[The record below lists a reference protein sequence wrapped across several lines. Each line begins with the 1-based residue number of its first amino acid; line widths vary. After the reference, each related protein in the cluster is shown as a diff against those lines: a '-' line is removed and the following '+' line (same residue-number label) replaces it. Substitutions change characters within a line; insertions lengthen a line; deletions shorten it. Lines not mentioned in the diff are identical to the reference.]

1 MRLGILHIKRRKKM
15 GKIVSEKLATKDDW
29 IFSKSFHSFKIYK
42 INSLED
48 YIKQR
53 EKDTGLKNIFLE
65 KIDSKKPRKKI
76 IKIIL
81 DKLGIKLTEKKK

>member
-1 MRLGILHIKRRKKM
+1 M

-81 DKLGIKLTEKKK
+81 DKLGIKLSKKKK

>member
-1 MRLGILHIKRRKKM
+1 M
-15 GKIVSEKLATKDDW
+15 GKIVSEKLSTKDDW
-29 IFSKSFHSFKIYK
+29 IFSKSFHSFKVYK
-42 INSLED
+42 VNSLED
-48 YIKQR
+48 YIEQR

-81 DKLGIKLTEKKK
+81 EKLGLKMPERKK

>member
-1 MRLGILHIKRRKKM
+1 M
-15 GKIVSEKLATKDDW
+15 GRIVSEKLATKDDW
-29 IFSKSFHSFKIYK
+29 IFSKSFHSIKVYK
-42 INSLED
+42 VNSLED

-81 DKLGIKLTEKKK
+81 DKLGLKMPERKK

>member
-1 MRLGILHIKRRKKM
+1 M

-48 YIKQR
+48 YIKHR

-65 KIDSKKPRKKI
+65 KIDPKKPRKKI

>member
-1 MRLGILHIKRRKKM
+1 M

-42 INSLED
+42 VNSLED

>member
-1 MRLGILHIKRRKKM
+1 M
-15 GKIVSEKLATKDDW
+15 GKIVSKKLATKDDW

-42 INSLED
+42 VNSLED
-48 YIKQR
+48 FIKQR

>member
-1 MRLGILHIKRRKKM
+1 M
-15 GKIVSEKLATKDDW
+15 GKIVSEKIATKDDW

-42 INSLED
+42 VNSLED

-81 DKLGIKLTEKKK
+81 DKLGIKMSEKKK

>member
-1 MRLGILHIKRRKKM
+1 M

-81 DKLGIKLTEKKK
+81 DKLGIKMSVKKK

>member
-1 MRLGILHIKRRKKM
+1 M

-42 INSLED
+42 VNSLED

-65 KIDSKKPRKKI
+65 KIDSNKNRKKI

-81 DKLGIKLTEKKK
+81 DKLGLKMPERKI

>member
-1 MRLGILHIKRRKKM
+1 M

-42 INSLED
+42 VNTLED

-81 DKLGIKLTEKKK
+81 NKLGIKLSEKKK

>member
-1 MRLGILHIKRRKKM
+1 M

-29 IFSKSFHSFKIYK
+29 IFSKSFHTFKIYK
-42 INSLED
+42 VNSLED

-53 EKDTGLKNIFLE
+53 ETDTGLKNIFLE

-81 DKLGIKLTEKKK
+81 DKLGIKMSEKKK

>member
-1 MRLGILHIKRRKKM
+1 M

-65 KIDSKKPRKKI
+65 KIDSKN
-76 IKIIL
+76 L
-81 DKLGIKLTEKKK
+81 EKK

>member
-1 MRLGILHIKRRKKM
+1 M

-29 IFSKSFHSFKIYK
+29 IFSKSFHSFKNYK

-81 DKLGIKLTEKKK
+81 DKLGIKFSEKKK

>member
-1 MRLGILHIKRRKKM
+1 M
-15 GKIVSEKLATKDDW
+15 GKIVSKKLATKDDW

-42 INSLED
+42 IISLED

-81 DKLGIKLTEKKK
+81 EKLGHKMPERKK

>member
-1 MRLGILHIKRRKKM
+1 M

-42 INSLED
+42 VNSLEN

-53 EKDTGLKNIFLE
+53 EKKEGLKNIFLE
-65 KIDSKKPRKKI
+65 RIDPKKSREEKVQQLVSALKKNGW
-76 IKIIL
+76 KL
-81 DKLGIKLTEKKK
+81 VDKEGK

>member
-1 MRLGILHIKRRKKM
+1 M

-42 INSLED
+42 VNSLED

-81 DKLGIKLTEKKK
+81 DKFGIKMSEKKK

>member
-1 MRLGILHIKRRKKM
+1 M
-15 GKIVSEKLATKDDW
+15 GKIVSKKLATKDDW

-81 DKLGIKLTEKKK
+81 EKLGLKMPKRKKWKWKKLP

>member
-1 MRLGILHIKRRKKM
+1 M
-15 GKIVSEKLATKDDW
+15 GKIVSKKLATKDDW

-42 INSLED
+42 VNSLED

-53 EKDTGLKNIFLE
+53 EMDTGLKNIFLE
-65 KIDSKKPRKKI
+65 KIDSKKPREKI

-81 DKLGIKLTEKKK
+81 DKLGLKMPERKK

>member
-1 MRLGILHIKRRKKM
+1 M
-15 GKIVSEKLATKDDW
+15 GKIISKKLATKDDW

-42 INSLED
+42 VNSLED

-65 KIDSKKPRKKI
+65 KIDPKKPRKKI

-81 DKLGIKLTEKKK
+81 DKLGIKMSEKKK

>member
-15 GKIVSEKLATKDDW
+15 GKIVSKKLATKDDW

>member
-1 MRLGILHIKRRKKM
+1 M

-42 INSLED
+42 VNSLED

-81 DKLGIKLTEKKK
+81 DKLGIKLSEKKK

>member
-1 MRLGILHIKRRKKM
+1 M

-42 INSLED
+42 VNSLED

-81 DKLGIKLTEKKK
+81 DKLGIKLTENKK

>member
-1 MRLGILHIKRRKKM
+1 M
-15 GKIVSEKLATKDDW
+15 GKIKSKKFASKDDW

-42 INSLED
+42 VNSLED

-65 KIDSKKPRKKI
+65 KIDSKKPQKKI

-81 DKLGIKLTEKKK
+81 EKLGLKMQERKK

>member
-1 MRLGILHIKRRKKM
+1 M

-42 INSLED
+42 VNSLED

-65 KIDSKKPRKKI
+65 KIDPKKPVIVITNNNVEKNKK
-76 IKIIL
+76 
-81 DKLGIKLTEKKK
+81 

>member
-1 MRLGILHIKRRKKM
+1 M

-42 INSLED
+42 VNSLED

-53 EKDTGLKNIFLE
+53 KKDTGLKNIFLE

>member
-1 MRLGILHIKRRKKM
+1 M

-65 KIDSKKPRKKI
+65 KIDPKKPRKKI

-81 DKLGIKLTEKKK
+81 DKHGLKMPERKK

>member
-1 MRLGILHIKRRKKM
+1 M

-65 KIDSKKPRKKI
+65 KIDPKKPQKKI

-81 DKLGIKLTEKKK
+81 DKLGLKMPERKK

>member
-1 MRLGILHIKRRKKM
+1 M

-42 INSLED
+42 VNSLED

-81 DKLGIKLTEKKK
+81 DKLGIKLSERKK

>member
-1 MRLGILHIKRRKKM
+1 M
-15 GKIVSEKLATKDDW
+15 GKIVSEKLATKEDW

-42 INSLED
+42 VNSLED

-81 DKLGIKLTEKKK
+81 DKLGIKMSEKKK

>member
-1 MRLGILHIKRRKKM
+1 M

-42 INSLED
+42 VNSLED

-81 DKLGIKLTEKKK
+81 EKLELKIPERKK

>member
-1 MRLGILHIKRRKKM
+1 M

-42 INSLED
+42 VNSLED

-81 DKLGIKLTEKKK
+81 DKLGIKMSVKKK

>member
-1 MRLGILHIKRRKKM
+1 M

-42 INSLED
+42 IISLED

>member
-1 MRLGILHIKRRKKM
+1 M
-15 GKIVSEKLATKDDW
+15 GKIVSRKLATKDSW

-81 DKLGIKLTEKKK
+81 EKLGLKMPERKK

>member
-1 MRLGILHIKRRKKM
+1 MA
-15 GKIVSEKLATKDDW
+15 KIISKKLATKDDW
-29 IFSKSFHSFKIYK
+29 VFSKSFHSFKIRK
-42 INSLED
+42 VNSLED

-81 DKLGIKLTEKKK
+81 DKLGLKMQERKK

>member
-1 MRLGILHIKRRKKM
+1 M
-15 GKIVSEKLATKDDW
+15 GKIVSKKLATKDDW
-29 IFSKSFHSFKIYK
+29 IFSKSFHYFKIYK
-42 INSLED
+42 VNSLED

-81 DKLGIKLTEKKK
+81 DKLGIKMSEKKK

>member
-1 MRLGILHIKRRKKM
+1 M
-15 GKIVSEKLATKDDW
+15 GKIVSKKLATKDDW

>member
-1 MRLGILHIKRRKKM
+1 M

-42 INSLED
+42 VNSLED

-81 DKLGIKLTEKKK
+81 DKFGIKMSEEKK

>member
-1 MRLGILHIKRRKKM
+1 M
-15 GKIVSEKLATKDDW
+15 GKIISRKFATKDDW
-29 IFSKSFHSFKIYK
+29 IFSKSFHSFEIYK
-42 INSLED
+42 VNSLDD

-53 EKDTGLKNIFLE
+53 EKDTGMKNIFFE

-81 DKLGIKLTEKKK
+81 DKLGIKLTERKK